1 MAEWDDGWRLKVSVG
16 SVYSPGGT
24 DVALAD
30 GGTGASTA
38 QGAAANLLV
47 PYVLAQSGVQVTNT
61 GSTTE
66 NTLATITIPA
76 GAMGANGS
84 IRLITVWSRGALTI
98 ANNIQVRARY
108 SGAASTVF
116 GTYTMSTV
124 QFSVKGQID
133 FCNRNS
139 ASSQIGG
146 PVGATGGWST
156 TTTAVVTAAVDTT
169 AATTILLTCQNT
181 DAADVGALEFYRC
194 ELMYKA

>member
-1 MAEWDDGWRLKVSVG
+1 MAEWDDGWKLKVSVG

-24 DVALAD
+24 DVAVSD

-76 GAMGANGS
+76 GAIGANGS
-84 IRLITVWSRGALTI
+84 VRLTWAIGRVSGTANTVQGR
-98 ANNIQVRARY
+98 VRF
-108 SGAASTVF
+108 SGAASTIF
-116 GTYTMSTV
+116 GTIPLTTA
-124 QFSVKGQID
+124 QFSAKGQVDIV
-133 FCNRNS
+133 NRNS

-146 PVGATGGWST
+146 PSGATGGFST
-156 TTTAVVTAAVDTT
+156 STSAVVTAAVDTT
-169 AATTILLTCQNT
+169 AETTIIITCQNT